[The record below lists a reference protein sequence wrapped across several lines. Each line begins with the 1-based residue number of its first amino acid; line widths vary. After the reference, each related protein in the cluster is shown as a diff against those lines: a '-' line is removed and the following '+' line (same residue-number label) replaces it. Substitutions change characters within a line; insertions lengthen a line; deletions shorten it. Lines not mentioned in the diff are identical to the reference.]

1 MSTSNRRIAAALV
14 PLLVTW
20 PTEGMPAERLKAY
33 ELVLGDLEPELLEAA
48 VVQCLATCR
57 FFPRPAEIRDA
68 AFDLRKTKPSCYD
81 SWAEVTEQIRHK
93 GLYGR
98 PEFSDPAIED
108 AVRQVGGWQ
117 MLCLSEN
124 PVADRAR
131 FVEAY
136 EQADRRSDKAERM
149 LPQVKA
155 LAARLALPEGARAL
169 LKE

>member
-1 MSTSNRRIAAALV
+1 
-14 PLLVTW
+14 
-20 PTEGMPAERLKAY
+20 MPAERLKAY

-68 AFDLRKTKPSCYD
+68 AFDLRKGGKPSCYD
-81 SWAEVTEQIRHK
+81 GWAEVTEQIRHK
-93 GLYGR
+93 GLYGQ
-98 PEFSDPAIED
+98 PEFSHPAIED

-117 MLCLSEN
+117 FLCLSEN